1 MIELWSKLKANDAIR
16 RTLVLISVCLI
27 LYLIRNILSLIL
39 LTFIMTYLIIRGVE
53 GINRIT
59 KIPKKIV
66 TIAMYLIILIF
77 LYFAI
82 TVYVPRMFIQTIKM
96 IEEVFAFYQKLN
108 TDNSL
113 FEWLMTNI
121 NFNDVKQQ
129 LTTGAKVL
137 FSTITSIG
145 SMGLTFFLSFLLSFF
160 FIMEQEWVTNFAR
173 AFYNSKIGMYSR
185 DVGYL
190 GKKFVNTFGVV
201 IEAQFIIAL
210 VNTGLTTIGLFLMK
224 FPQEQLLSLA
234 LMIFI
239 LSLIPVAGVIISC
252 IPLSLIAYTIGG
264 VQDVIYVLIMIT
276 VIHAI
281 ESYALNPKLMSSKT
295 DLPVFYV
302 FIILMF
308 SEKFFGIWGLVIG
321 IPVFVFLLDL
331 LEVRVEHKKPS
342 IPAIPGIVGSKEK
355 KEE

>member
-1 MIELWSKLKANDAIR
+1 MELWGRFKSNDAAR
-16 RTLVLISVCLI
+16 RTLVLISVCII

-59 KIPKKIV
+59 KIPKKVI
-66 TIAMYLIILIF
+66 TIAMYLIILVF
-77 LYFAI
+77 LYFAV
-82 TVYVPRMFIQTIKM
+82 TVYVPKMFIQTIKM
-96 IEEVFAFYQKLN
+96 IEEVFGFYQKLN

-113 FEWLMTNI
+113 VEWLMTNI

-129 LTTGAKVL
+129 LTTGAKVV

-160 FIMEQEWVTNFAR
+160 FIIEQEWVTNFAK
-173 AFYNSKIGMYSR
+173 AFYNSKIGTYSK

-210 VNTGLTTIGLFLMK
+210 INTGLTTIGLFLMK

-331 LEVRVEHKKPS
+331 LEVRVDHKKPS
-342 IPAIPGIVGSKEK
+342 IPVIPNIVAPKEK
-355 KEE
+355 NEE

>member
-1 MIELWSKLKANDAIR
+1 MIELWGKLKANDAIR

-53 GINRIT
+53 GINKVT

-66 TIAMYLIILIF
+66 TLAVYLIILIF

-82 TVYVPRMFIQTIKM
+82 TVYVPKMFIQTIKM

-160 FIMEQEWVTNFAR
+160 FIIEQEWVTNFAR
-173 AFYNSKIGMYSR
+173 AFYNSKIGIYSR

-210 VNTGLTTIGLFLMK
+210 VNTSLTTIGLFLMK

-252 IPLSLIAYTIGG
+252 VPLSLIAYTIGG
-264 VQDVIYVLIMIT
+264 VQDVVYVLIMIT

-308 SEKFFGIWGLVIG
+308 SEKFFGIWGLVIW

-342 IPAIPGIVGSKEK
+342 IPAIPGIVGPKEK

>member
-1 MIELWSKLKANDAIR
+1 MIELWGKLKANDAIR

-53 GINRIT
+53 GINKVT

-66 TIAMYLIILIF
+66 TLAVYLIILIF

-82 TVYVPRMFIQTIKM
+82 TVYVPKMFIQTIKM

-160 FIMEQEWVTNFAR
+160 FIIEQEWVTNFAR
-173 AFYNSKIGMYSR
+173 AFYNSKIGI
-185 DVGYL
+185 YL
-190 GKKFVNTFGVV
+190 
-201 IEAQFIIAL
+201 
-210 VNTGLTTIGLFLMK
+210 
-224 FPQEQLLSLA
+224 
-234 LMIFI
+234 
-239 LSLIPVAGVIISC
+239 
-252 IPLSLIAYTIGG
+252 
-264 VQDVIYVLIMIT
+264 
-276 VIHAI
+276 
-281 ESYALNPKLMSSKT
+281 
-295 DLPVFYV
+295 
-302 FIILMF
+302 
-308 SEKFFGIWGLVIG
+308 
-321 IPVFVFLLDL
+321 
-331 LEVRVEHKKPS
+331 
-342 IPAIPGIVGSKEK
+342 
-355 KEE
+355 

>member
-1 MIELWSKLKANDAIR
+1 MDFWQKIKSNDSIR
-16 RTLVLISVCLI
+16 RTLVLISVCII
-27 LYLIRNILSLIL
+27 LYLIRNILSLVL

-53 GINRIT
+53 GLNKVT
-59 KIPKKIV
+59 KIPKKIL
-66 TIAMYLIILIF
+66 TIAMYLLILIF

-82 TVYVPRMFIQTIKM
+82 TVYVPKMFIQTIKM
-96 IEEVFAFYQKLN
+96 IEEVFAFYQKMN

-113 FEWLMTNI
+113 FEWLVANI
-121 NFNDVKQQ
+121 NFNDIKTQ
-129 LTTGAKVL
+129 LTTGAKVI

-145 SMGLTFFLSFLLSFF
+145 SMGLTFFLSFILSFF
-160 FIMEQEWVTNFAR
+160 FIIEQEWVTDFGK
-173 AFYNSKIGMYSR
+173 AFYNSKISVFSK

-210 VNTGLTTIGLFLMK
+210 VNTGLTVIGLFLMK

-234 LMIFI
+234 LMIFV

-252 IPLSLIAYTIGG
+252 VPLSLIAYTTGG
-264 VQDVIYVLIMIT
+264 VQHVVYVLIMIT

-331 LEVRVEHKKPS
+331 LEVKIDHKKPS
-342 IPAIPGIVGSKEK
+342 IPVIPHIGGPKEK
-355 KEE
+355 RDKE